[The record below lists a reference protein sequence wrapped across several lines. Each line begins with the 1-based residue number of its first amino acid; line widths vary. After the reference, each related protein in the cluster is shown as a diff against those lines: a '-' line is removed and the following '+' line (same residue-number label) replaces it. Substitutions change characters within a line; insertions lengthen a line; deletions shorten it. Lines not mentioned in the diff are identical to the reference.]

1 MKKQQ
6 QWLAASLV
14 ALAIGSATL
23 ATAGDIEAEKC
34 AAKLNEIDVAIEEAR
49 KEGSMR
55 KVATLKD
62 LRVEALRC
70 ANKAKAE

>member
-6 QWLAASLV
+6 QWLAAF
-14 ALAIGSATL
+14 SATL
-23 ATAGDIEAEKC
+23 AIFSTTPAAAGDDAEKC
-34 AAKLNEIDVAIEEAR
+34 AAKLTEIDVAIEEAR

>member
-1 MKKQQ
+1 MRNKQK
-6 QWLAASLV
+6 WLAAAV
-14 ALAIGSATL
+14 LASFAVGMAH
-23 ATAGDIEAEKC
+23 ADDNAEKC
-34 AAKLNEIDVAIEEAR
+34 AAKLTEIDAAIEEAR

-70 ANKAKAE
+70 ANKNKAE

>member
-14 ALAIGSATL
+14 ALAIGHSAP
-23 ATAGDIEAEKC
+23 AMAGDADADKC
-34 AAKLNEIDVAIEEAR
+34 TAKLNEIDVAIEEAR

-55 KVATLKD
+55 KVAALKD
-62 LRVEALRC
+62 LRVETLRC
-70 ANKAKAE
+70 ANKGKAE

>member
-1 MKKQQ
+1 MRIQ
-6 QWLAASLV
+6 QWLAASM
-14 ALAIGSATL
+14 LASMFL
-23 ATAGDIEAEKC
+23 HVQAEGTCDAADKC
-34 AAKLNEIDVAIEEAR
+34 AAKVCEIDAAIEIAR

-70 ANKAKAE
+70 ANKAENASS

>member
-1 MKKQQ
+1 MRNKQ
-6 QWLAASLV
+6 QWLAIAVLASFAVNLV
-14 ALAIGSATL
+14 HAEDA
-23 ATAGDIEAEKC
+23 AEKC
-34 AAKLNEIDVAIEEAR
+34 TAKVTEIDAAIEEAR

-70 ANKAKAE
+70 ANKNKAE